1 MVLSIQSFALY
12 TAASQLVVAFP
23 LSLCL
28 GWVRIWDRLLPFPLT
43 ILILGLLYP
52 SYNPNRNELWLIK
65 YKTDTSP
72 DLILVLLLRLSRVTP
87 SGTNAIAGAGD
98 AASSVVGPSC
108 CFSANQPTL
117 DD

>member
-1 MVLSIQSFALY
+1 M
-12 TAASQLVVAFP
+12 
-23 LSLCL
+23 
-28 GWVRIWDRLLPFPLT
+28 PFPLT

-72 DLILVLLLRLSRVTP
+72 DLILVLLRRLSRVTP
-87 SGTNAIAGAGD
+87 SGTNAIAGAAGD
-98 AASSVVGPSC
+98 AVSASVVGPSC
-108 CFSANQPTL
+108 CLSANQPTL

>member
-1 MVLSIQSFALY
+1 M
-12 TAASQLVVAFP
+12 
-23 LSLCL
+23 
-28 GWVRIWDRLLPFPLT
+28 PFPLT

-72 DLILVLLLRLSRVTP
+72 DLILVLLLLRLSRVTP

-98 AASSVVGPSC
+98 ASVVVPSC
-108 CFSANQPTL
+108 CFSGSANQPTL